1 MLSFAI
7 GRMAEARYN
16 VGISGCPEALDALRD
31 WRRRSKTVSTPCRGE
46 TMKLAGMALAMLLA
60 GCAAGPD
67 YRAPDVSAPATWHS
81 AMKGGLEPASPEAA
95 QLAQWWNG
103 LDDPMLSRLIEEAAA
118 SNLDLKLA
126 RARLAEARARRGVA
140 EADRFPTL
148 NGRAGANR
156 SRSSGEIGPA
166 GGLVSEMYSAQFDAS
181 WELDIFGGKR
191 RALEAAEATLEASRE
206 DLRDVQVSLLAE
218 VALNYIEL
226 RADQARLAIA
236 QRNLATQ
243 TETWQIA
250 RWRFE
255 AGLTTQLDEDQAK
268 LNLEQTRAQIPALA
282 SALEQAK
289 NRLAVLLGKR
299 PGELAELDAPAPLP
313 RIPAT
318 VAVGIPA
325 DTLRN
330 RPDLRRAERQL
341 AAATAQV
348 GVASA
353 ALYPDFSLS
362 GTLGLQSLSSGDL
375 LTASARMW
383 SVAANAG
390 WVLFDAGRIRQ
401 NIAVQSALQEQA
413 LIRYESAVL
422 AALRDVENALVAYA
436 EEQNR
441 RTALDGAVQAAQ
453 SAASLAAS
461 QYAAGL
467 IDFQSVLDTQRSLLN
482 LQDLLAQSDAAVAS
496 NLARLYKT
504 LGGGWQISGE
514 AS

>member
-1 MLSFAI
+1 MLKTLPAS
-7 GRMAEARYN
+7 
-16 VGISGCPEALDALRD
+16 VSLAL
-31 WRRRSKTVSTPCRGE
+31 
-46 TMKLAGMALAMLLA
+46 LLA
-60 GCAAGPD
+60 GCAVGPD
-67 YRAPDVSAPATWHS
+67 YRKPEVPAPAVWHS
-81 AMKGGLEPASPEAA
+81 PMKGGLKSASPDAA
-95 QLAQWWNG
+95 QLARWWEG
-103 LDDPMLSRLIEEAAA
+103 LDDPQLSRLIEDAAA

-126 RARLAEARARRGVA
+126 QARLREARARRGVSA
-140 EADRFPTL
+140 ADRFPTL
-148 NGRAGANR
+148 NTRAGANR
-156 SRSSGEIGPA
+156 SRSSEEMGLGGGMIGET
-166 GGLVSEMYSAQFDAS
+166 YSAQFDAS

-191 RALEAAEATLEASRE
+191 RALEAAEASVDAAIE
-206 DLRDVQVSLLAE
+206 DVRDVQVSLLAE

-236 QRNLATQ
+236 QENLATQ

-250 RWRFE
+250 HWRFD
-255 AGLTTQLDEDQAK
+255 AGLTTELDEDQAK

-299 PGELAELDAPAPLP
+299 PGELAELDAAAPLP
-313 RIPAT
+313 RISAT

-348 GVASA
+348 GVATA
-353 ALYPDFSLS
+353 ALYPNFSLS
-362 GTLGLQSLSSGDL
+362 GTLGLQALSSGNL

-401 NIAVQSALQEQA
+401 NIEVQNALQEQA

-441 RTALDGAVQAAQ
+441 RAALDDAVQAAQ

-482 LQDLLAQSDAAVAS
+482 LQDQLAQSDAAVAS

-504 LGGGWQISGE
+504 LGGGWHNEVSGE
-514 AS
+514 KS

>member
-1 MLSFAI
+1 MS
-7 GRMAEARYN
+7 EK
-16 VGISGCPEALDALRD
+16 LRERAPAP
-31 WRRRSKTVSTPCRGE
+31 RRNRVEPCRRFPAARQVAADRVILGRAGLSL
-46 TMKLAGMALAMLLA
+46 LAVLLA
-60 GCAAGPD
+60 GCAVGPD
-67 YRAPDVSAPATWHS
+67 YRKPDLPAPAAWRS
-81 AMKGGLEPASPEAA
+81 PMQGGLQSASAEAT
-95 QLAQWWNG
+95 QLARWWEG
-103 LDDPMLSRLIEEAAA
+103 LNDPQLSRLIEAAAA

-126 RARLAEARARRGVA
+126 QARLRESRARRGVSA
-140 EADRFPTL
+140 ADRFPTL
-148 NGRAGANR
+148 NTRAGANR
-156 SRSSGEIGPA
+156 SRSSEEMGLA
-166 GGLVSEMYSAQFDAS
+166 GGKIGETYSAQFDAS

-191 RALEAAEATLEASRE
+191 RALEAAEANVDAAIE
-206 DLRDVQVSLLAE
+206 DTRDVQVSLLAE

-236 QRNLATQ
+236 QENLATQ

-250 RWRFE
+250 RWRFD

-268 LNLEQTRAQIPALA
+268 LNLEQTRAQLPALT

-299 PGELAELDAPAPLP
+299 PGELAQLDAPAPLP
-313 RIPAT
+313 PIPAS

-325 DTLRN
+325 DTLRS

-348 GVASA
+348 GMASA
-353 ALYPDFSLS
+353 ALYPNFSLS
-362 GTLGLQSLSSGDL
+362 GTLGLQALSSGNL
-375 LTASARMW
+375 LTASARLW

-401 NIAVQSALQEQA
+401 NIEVQNALQEQA

-441 RTALDGAVQAAQ
+441 RTALDDAVQAAQ
-453 SAASLAAS
+453 SAAALAAS

-467 IDFQSVLDTQRSLLN
+467 TDFQSVLDTQRSLLT
-482 LQDLLAQSDAAVAS
+482 LQDQLAQSDAAVAS
-496 NLARLYKT
+496 NLARLYKA
-504 LGGGWQISGE
+504 LGGGWHNEVSGE
-514 AS
+514 KS